1 MQLLSLVLIP
11 EILKLKKKRTM
22 AIFCSLSSAV
32 SSHRIAEAEE
42 FLSGIL
48 SIHSGAYY
56 LSIFMRN
63 LLLTVTAESQYK

>member
-22 AIFCSLSSAV
+22 AIFCSLSSTV

-56 LSIFMRN
+56 LFMRN